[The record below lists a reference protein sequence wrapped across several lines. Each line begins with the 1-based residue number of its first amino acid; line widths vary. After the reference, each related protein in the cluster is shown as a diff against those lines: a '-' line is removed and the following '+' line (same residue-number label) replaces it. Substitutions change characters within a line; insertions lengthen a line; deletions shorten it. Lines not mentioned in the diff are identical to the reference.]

1 MSQKA
6 RLQAAF
12 VKALGVPKDAPFDT
26 LAYRQTKGWD
36 SVAHMQLVAEIEN
49 EFNVMLDTDDVIGMS
64 SYPVAVS
71 ILKKH
76 GIDAHA

>member
-1 MSQKA
+1 
-6 RLQAAF
+6 
-12 VKALGVPKDAPFDT
+12 
-26 LAYRQTKGWD
+26 
-36 SVAHMQLVAEIEN
+36 MQLVAEIEN

-71 ILKKH
+71 ILQKH